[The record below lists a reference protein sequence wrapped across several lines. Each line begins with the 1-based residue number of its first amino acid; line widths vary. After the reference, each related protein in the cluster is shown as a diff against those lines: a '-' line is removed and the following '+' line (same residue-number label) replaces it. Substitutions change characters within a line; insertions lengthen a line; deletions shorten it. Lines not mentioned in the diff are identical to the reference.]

1 VPGLRRRG
9 VSGPALELWRRYVD
23 YVASPDPRAA
33 AANRVAILVALNQ
46 PFYPLYVRAF
56 VGDDGWVTAA
66 TLLST
71 PFFAVIPSVTRRFPL
86 IGRAM
91 LPLVGAANT
100 MLTARAVGSA
110 SGVELFLFPCAMA
123 AAMAFRARERSAML
137 AVLAALAAAYFGLH
151 DRWGAPWH
159 VFSSD
164 AYARFQTMNIVSVA
178 GLTVLIALQFAG
190 ADEGPTRHER

>member
-1 VPGLRRRG
+1 VPGLRCGG
-9 VSGPALELWRRYVD
+9 VSGPESTVRRLRRGFAN
-23 YVASPDPRAA
+23 YVAAPDPRAA
-33 AANRVAILVALNQ
+33 AANRVAVLVAMNQ

-56 VGDDGWVTAA
+56 VGDDGWVTAV

-71 PFFAVIPSVTRRFPL
+71 PFFAVIPVVTKRSPL

-91 LPLVGAANT
+91 LPLAGAANT

-110 SGVELFLFPCAMA
+110 SGVELFLFPCAMV
-123 AAMAFRARERSAML
+123 AAMAFRAKERSAML

-151 DRWGAPWH
+151 DRWAPWH
-159 VFSSD
+159 AFASD
-164 AYARFQTMNIVSVA
+164 AYAHFLTMNIVSVA

-190 ADEGPTRHER
+190 ADESLAH

>member
-1 VPGLRRRG
+1 VTGAASESTARR
-9 VSGPALELWRRYVD
+9 LWRGLAN

-33 AANRVAILVALNQ
+33 AANRVAVLVALNQ
-46 PFYPLYVRAF
+46 PFYPLHVRAF
-56 VGDDGWVTAA
+56 VGDDGWVTAV

-71 PFFAVIPSVTRRFPL
+71 PFFAVIPAVTKRSSL

-91 LPLVGAANT
+91 LPLAGAANT

-123 AAMAFRARERSAML
+123 AAMAFRAKERSAML

-151 DRWGAPWH
+151 DRWGALHRFP
-159 VFSSD
+159 SD
-164 AYARFQTMNIVSVA
+164 AYARFLTMNVFSVA
-178 GLTVLIALQFAG
+178 GLTVLIALQFSG
-190 ADEGPTRHER
+190 ADENPAR